1 MLNEFP
7 HAASKNK
14 QFFQSGIHQHS
25 KLNEAAILAKK
36 ISISPVKG
44 KCDKSEWWFKTILT
58 PYGRINM
65 MACIAKNM

>member
-1 MLNEFP
+1 MARPGAYYCQHKGMLNEFP

-36 ISISPVKG
+36 ISISPVRVSVIRVNGGLKR
-44 KCDKSEWWFKTILT
+44 F
-58 PYGRINM
+58 
-65 MACIAKNM
+65 